1 MAKKRESA
9 NPDETHDA
17 ITAQNESD
25 VPTPENST
33 NRCSVCDLEQLWN
46 ESSDAFKE
54 ALVQYIAEHPFL
66 EAVVRKAM
74 EPVRFSIVNFQRHLN
89 ELSWRFDQWTQQNNR
104 KSGGS

>member
-1 MAKKRESA
+1 MAKKSEST
-9 NPDETHDA
+9 NLDETRDA
-17 ITAQNESD
+17 ITAQNEGD
-25 VPTPENST
+25 VPTPESP
-33 NRCSVCDLEQLWN
+33 VCALEQLWN
-46 ESSDAFKE
+46 ESNDAFKE

-89 ELSWRFDQWTQQNNR
+89 ELSWRFYQWKQQNNR